1 MNMKIS
7 GRERVLLIVTFLC
20 VIFFIYWQFLL
31 SPLLTGIDKTKSE
44 IRELRLQLEYLDT
57 ASALP
62 ADQRGAVKK
71 EEIKIYP
78 QEEQLNRILKF
89 IDYKFRWFGIKLIS
103 LRHFPEKDRLVF
115 DLKFKST
122 HYQFL
127 GFLNSLS
134 QLKTVLI
141 IDNVRVNQ
149 EGDKLVTEM
158 RLLSA
163 YKK

>member
-1 MNMKIS
+1 MKIS
-7 GRERVLLIVTFLC
+7 GREKVLLFITLFC
-20 VIFFIYWQFLL
+20 VVFFFYWQFLL
-31 SPLLTGIDKTKSE
+31 SPLLKTMDKTRSE
-44 IRELRLQLEYLDT
+44 NSALEFQLEY
-57 ASALP
+57 SALP
-62 ADQRGAVKK
+62 PDEGGVIPK

-78 QEEQLNRILKF
+78 KEEQLNRILKF

-103 LRHFPEKDRLVF
+103 LRHSPEKDKLVF

-122 HYQFL
+122 QYQFL

-141 IDNVRVNQ
+141 IDNVRVDQ
-149 EGDKLVTEM
+149 EGDKLLTGM
-158 RLLSA
+158 KFSSA